1 MSTTV
6 VASLLG
12 HTEEVN
18 EQYYTYDIT
27 EMKEKQVIV
36 GMVTK
41 EIRNTQ
47 MQKNEMDL
55 GKKVI
60 KGNQN
65 MCLAQTP

>member
-27 EMKEKQVIV
+27 EMKEKQIMV

-60 KGNQN
+60 RT
-65 MCLAQTP
+65 CV

>member
-12 HTEEVN
+12 YIEEVN

-27 EMKEKQVIV
+27 EMKEKQVMV
-36 GMVTK
+36 GMATK
-41 EIRNTQ
+41 EIQNTH
-47 MQKNEMDL
+47 MQKDEMDL

-60 KGNQN
+60 IGD
-65 MCLAQTP
+65 

>member
-27 EMKEKQVIV
+27 EMKEKQIMV

-60 KGNQN
+60 IGD
-65 MCLAQTP
+65 